1 MDIKKAT
8 EIIESLGV
16 IDVDYNGRSV
26 WLESIYES
34 TNEAEVKDIQTGERS
49 RVNVSKLQER

>member
-1 MDIKKAT
+1 MNIKKAT

-26 WLESIYES
+26 WIESINES
-34 TNEAEVKDIQTGERS
+34 TNEVEVKDLQTGERC